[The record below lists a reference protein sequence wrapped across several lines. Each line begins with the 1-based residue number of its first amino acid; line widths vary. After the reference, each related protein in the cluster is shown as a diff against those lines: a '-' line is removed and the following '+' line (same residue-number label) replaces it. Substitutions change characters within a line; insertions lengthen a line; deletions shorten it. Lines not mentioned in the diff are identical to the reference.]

1 MPDATPRPRLLQQ
14 PAYRRRV
21 QTLRERIEATG
32 IPIRRWAE
40 RIGRSER
47 VVYETLSLAAPSRPV
62 LDRLDAALRAA
73 AAEAPLSEDGGVDG
87 GGVDG
92 DADE

>member
-1 MPDATPRPRLLQQ
+1 MPDATVRPRLLQQ

-21 QTLRERIEATG
+21 QSLRDRIERTG

-62 LDRLDAALRAA
+62 LDRLDAALRDV
-73 AAEAPLSEDGGVDG
+73 AAEAPLF
-87 GGVDG
+87 DG
-92 DADE
+92 DADPSGDE